1 MSVDPK
7 QTIKRRGVASG
18 RLTRLDTRL
27 RDLEKRDDLSLAVCL
42 ESARQMRPKIASIN
56 SEFREHHSAL
66 VDMLDDDGELDKQQ
80 RVIDNHDDQVTNI
93 SARVECLINCLSA
106 LPPTRLSMDQRNV
119 SLRFLHQVDKGLSKV
134 DEVLSA
140 KPSDMCAVKQL
151 EEEIADLKSDVRSA
165 SRDLALLDLDEYD
178 DLLKLEKALKGFTVT
193 HYRRSILCHPRPLSL
208 HLLLLQ
214 LLE

>member
-119 SLRFLHQVDKGLSKV
+119 SLRFLHQVDK
-134 DEVLSA
+134 
-140 KPSDMCAVKQL
+140 
-151 EEEIADLKSDVRSA
+151 
-165 SRDLALLDLDEYD
+165 
-178 DLLKLEKALKGFTVT
+178 
-193 HYRRSILCHPRPLSL
+193 
-208 HLLLLQ
+208 
-214 LLE
+214 